1 MMPDRK
7 SWQFW
12 LLFAVI
18 LIESILLPMMA
29 NEFWSTVKESFSSR
43 CSNYQSAAAALC
55 KVAFHVNEAAFISR
69 VKAVK
74 LHKQLSQNL
83 KAIPCSLP
91 INGYQ
96 HDDYTGRRV

>member
-1 MMPDRK
+1 
-7 SWQFW
+7 
-12 LLFAVI
+12 
-18 LIESILLPMMA
+18 MMA